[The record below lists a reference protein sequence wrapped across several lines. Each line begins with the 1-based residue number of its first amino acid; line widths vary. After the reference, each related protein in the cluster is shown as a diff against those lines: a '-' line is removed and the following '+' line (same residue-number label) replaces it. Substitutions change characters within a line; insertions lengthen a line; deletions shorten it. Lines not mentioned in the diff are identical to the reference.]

1 MTKIKVTIDLD
12 QWPWRQAMRSYCDAR
27 DFAEGVGHDPAE
39 PPLSEVLVSENDP
52 DFAEIAAPEPAPTTE
67 PGRIPEGFMSGP
79 AGTLVPETPPA
90 PEPNWDDLVALVQA
104 GASIKDVAAAARID
118 GRKLSGRVQGARNKK
133 MVAEPAEPCVAPPL
147 PGPPLF
153 LEIDPGDVIPHPDAV
168 AARAAHTEAE
178 PVNVWDNITAESF
191 TSLTTAMEESAEP
204 VPESGAA
211 AVTPP
216 EGSAEALDPED
227 EEFDLG
233 AAARGIDTPDAH
245 GWTLREDITLI
256 ERYTMGEK
264 SYAISRRLKGRTPVD
279 VVRRFKHMLPHPT
292 FDGQNKLLAQLRA
305 IAAKA

>member
-39 PPLSEVLVSENDP
+39 PPLSEVPVSENDP
-52 DFAEIAAPEPAPTTE
+52 GFAEIAAPEPAPTTE
-67 PGRIPEGFMSGP
+67 PGRTPEGFMSGP
-79 AGTLVPETPPA
+79 AGTLVPEAPPA

-118 GRKLSGRVQGARNKK
+118 GRRLSGRLRGARLKK
-133 MVAEPAEPCVAPPL
+133 KFPPAAPDIAPEQ
-147 PGPPLF
+147 P
-153 LEIDPGDVIPHPDAV
+153 A
-168 AARAAHTEAE
+168 EAE
-178 PVNVWDNITAESF
+178 PVTVWDNITAESF

-204 VPESGAA
+204 VPEIEAA
-211 AVTPP
+211 AVTPS
-216 EGSAEALDPED
+216 EDSAEAMDPED

-264 SYAISRRLKGRTPVD
+264 SYAISQRLKGRSPVD
-279 VVRRFKHMLPHPT
+279 VVRRFKHLIPHPS
-292 FDGQNKLLAQLRA
+292 FEAQNKILAQMRA
-305 IAAKA
+305 FAAKE

>member
-118 GRKLSGRVQGARNKK
+118 GRKLSGRVRGARNKK
-133 MVAEPAEPCVAPPL
+133 RVAEP
-147 PGPPLF
+147 
-153 LEIDPGDVIPHPDAV
+153 
-168 AARAAHTEAE
+168 
-178 PVNVWDNITAESF
+178 
-191 TSLTTAMEESAEP
+191 AEP

-292 FDGQNKLLAQLRA
+292 FDGQNKLLAQMRA

>member
-1 MTKIKVTIDLD
+1 MTKIRLTIDLGE
-12 QWPWRQAMRSYCDAR
+12 WAWRQAMRSYCDAR
-27 DFAEGVGHDPAE
+27 DFAEGVGHDPSE

-118 GRKLSGRVQGARNKK
+118 GRKLSGRVQGARLKK
-133 MVAEPAEPCVAPPL
+133 KFPPAALDIAPEPAEAPVVAALEDDTPSITAPEVPESAPPA
-147 PGPPLF
+147 P
-153 LEIDPGDVIPHPDAV
+153 EIEV
-168 AARAAHTEAE
+168 ATVT
-178 PVNVWDNITAESF
+178 PT
-191 TSLTTAMEESAEP
+191 EESAE
-204 VPESGAA
+204 E
-211 AVTPP
+211 
-216 EGSAEALDPED
+216 PED

-233 AAARGIDTPDAH
+233 AAARVIGTTDAH

-264 SYAISRRLKGRTPVD
+264 SYAISQRLKGRTSTD
-279 VVRRFKHMLPHPT
+279 VVRRFKHLLPHPT

-305 IAAKA
+305 IAAGA